1 MYADI
6 NLERH
11 QYILND
17 GKWYEVEQDYVR
29 QVQQYYEDATLSDI
43 PMLDYAWKDEKEYN
57 DNVCSEYP
65 DRYCL
70 MDRRNVR
77 QGGSP
82 IEFCDIYS
90 CDKQFIHVKKYNG
103 SSVLSHLF
111 FQGYVSAENFFDL
124 AYRKKANR
132 LLGENFKVP
141 ETDTILASEYEVV
154 LAIAK
159 DNLVEGERPDI
170 PFFSKVSFRSVS
182 SKLKHYGFKV
192 SIRGINRTYQEDN
205 NNDGGNEE

>member
-1 MYADI
+1 MYADL
-6 NLERH
+6 NLEGH
-11 QYILND
+11 QYLLND
-17 GKWYEVEQDYVR
+17 GKWYEVDQDYVHK
-29 QVQQYYEDATLSDI
+29 VQQYYENATLSDI
-43 PMLDYAWKDEKEYN
+43 PMLDYAWKEEKEYN
-57 DNVCSEYP
+57 VAVCNKYS

-70 MDRRNVR
+70 MDRRNIY

-124 AYRKKANR
+124 AYRQKANKV
-132 LLGENFKVP
+132 LGKNFKVP
-141 ETDTILASEYEVV
+141 ETDTISASEYEVV
-154 LAIAK
+154 FAIAK
-159 DNLVEGERPDI
+159 DNLEEGVRQEI

-182 SKLKHYGFKV
+182 RKLKHYGFKV
-192 SIRGINRTYQEDN
+192 SIRGINRTYRDN
-205 NNDGGNEE
+205 NENGRNKE